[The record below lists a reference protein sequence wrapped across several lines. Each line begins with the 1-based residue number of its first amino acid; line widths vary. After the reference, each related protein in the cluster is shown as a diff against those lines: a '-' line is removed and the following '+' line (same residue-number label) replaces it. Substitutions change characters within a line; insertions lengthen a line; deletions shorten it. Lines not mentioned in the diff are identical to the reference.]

1 MLLAYAWQAAR
12 AKQPPKRGQNNMTD
26 TPANNTSPSPP
37 QVPGFLQNIGRY
49 WSRISGGLIPIL
61 AVITAFLAGIPL
73 VIITVSDSPIQP
85 NIPTGLQVSGRAY
98 SALIEGMTGI
108 AINDVASM
116 DDFEPIQRFADQ
128 FEIEADRLT
137 RQARPF
143 ERVSLIGIENI
154 NVYEVFL
161 QAYDFDEDTLTNYAE
176 RIPDLRQIG
185 DDNLRA
191 YQDELA
197 LLSNLERDTVDS
209 LAEAIGGKRN
219 LTDEDLATAE
229 ALWAGFGGLQG
240 DTLNDMRELLT
251 LINDGS
257 YVGITRQFE
266 AYQELETLG
275 ITLFSEEANTLL
287 GIYND
292 DFGDVEETIE
302 TLALMTQAGLT
313 DGAALGDL
321 FRTLD
326 ELYDAGYL
334 TSETINQ
341 ALDTELETVLT
352 ENLIIRRPGSRIYI
366 HEGEPNT
373 FAAIISNEQ
382 DLPIAY
388 MRLGN
393 SALIF
398 IPSNLEATI
407 VRAIPYIIAGL
418 AVAMG
423 FKGGLFNI
431 GAEGQLHL
439 GAIFAVW
446 VGFAV
451 GGLPAVL
458 HIALLI
464 AVGILGG
471 LIWGAIP
478 GMLKAFT
485 GAHEVITTIMLNFVG
500 LLLVD
505 WLIKSQEPLLMGDP
519 TSSVPKTPDIATTAM
534 LPTFDTVSPVWF
546 FIVAGLVLAFQL
558 YMQRKNLN
566 AQTIRRP
573 VVWGMITLFGG
584 LFLYTISV
592 RGELHVGFVLML
604 AAIWITDWYLERTT
618 PGLELRSVGINQ
630 SAARYSGMNVALN
643 VVLAMA
649 LSGALAGLAGAIE
662 ISGKEHNMFPA
673 LFATY
678 GFDAIAVALLART
691 NPRNMI
697 WAGLLWG
704 GLLSGAG
711 LMQVRA
717 DIAID
722 LVKIIQALII
732 MFVAADQIIRFLWRI
747 SEQTGDD
754 KLVFTTG
761 WGG

>member
-1 MLLAYAWQAAR
+1 
-12 AKQPPKRGQNNMTD
+12 
-26 TPANNTSPSPP
+26 
-37 QVPGFLQNIGRY
+37 
-49 WSRISGGLIPIL
+49 
-61 AVITAFLAGIPL
+61 
-73 VIITVSDSPIQP
+73 
-85 NIPTGLQVSGRAY
+85 
-98 SALIEGMTGI
+98 
-108 AINDVASM
+108 
-116 DDFEPIQRFADQ
+116 
-128 FEIEADRLT
+128 
-137 RQARPF
+137 
-143 ERVSLIGIENI
+143 
-154 NVYEVFL
+154 
-161 QAYDFDEDTLTNYAE
+161 
-176 RIPDLRQIG
+176 
-185 DDNLRA
+185 
-191 YQDELA
+191 
-197 LLSNLERDTVDS
+197 
-209 LAEAIGGKRN
+209 
-219 LTDEDLATAE
+219 
-229 ALWAGFGGLQG
+229 
-240 DTLNDMRELLT
+240 
-251 LINDGS
+251 
-257 YVGITRQFE
+257 
-266 AYQELETLG
+266 
-275 ITLFSEEANTLL
+275 
-287 GIYND
+287 
-292 DFGDVEETIE
+292 
-302 TLALMTQAGLT
+302 MTQAGLT

-388 MRLGN
+388 MRLGS

-534 LPTFDTVSPVWF
+534 LPTFDTLSPVWF

-558 YMQRKNLN
+558 YIQRKNLN